1 MPSKKITRLSANPEG
16 FGQTPD
22 DLEPDMF
29 VTEPE
34 AQHTH
39 SYYEDEVLG
48 LYVGVWD
55 TTDMIESS
63 GPYACDEFMFLLE
76 GEVRIKNS
84 KSGEMERATA
94 GEPFLIPRGYDCQWH
109 QKGYLKKFFLIS
121 ENPNEPVPT
130 SPVFEGIIVPGI
142 GDPMEPLDEAS
153 PFLVSGNGNKQRQ
166 HVCYQDCTG
175 KFSVGTWESG
185 PFQSELRP
193 FQSHFFAYVQ
203 AGSLTLTDECG
214 EQHSFNAGDAF
225 FVPQGVVC
233 RANSNSSELTR
244 LFYANLAG

>member
-1 MPSKKITRLSANPEG
+1 MSSKKIIRLSANPKG

-22 DLEPDMF
+22 ELEPDMF
-29 VTEPE
+29 VTEPN

-39 SYYEDEVLG
+39 SYYEDEALG

-76 GEVRIKNS
+76 GDASIKNS
-84 KSGEMERATA
+84 KSGEMERVTA
-94 GEPFLIPRGYDCQWH
+94 GQPFLIPRGYDCQWH
-109 QKGYLKKFFLIS
+109 QKGYLRKFYLIS
-121 ENPNEPVPT
+121 ENPNEPVPAN
-130 SPVFEGIIVPGI
+130 PVFEGIIVPGI
-142 GDPMEPLDEAS
+142 DDPMEPLDEAS
-153 PFLVSGNGNKQRQ
+153 SFLFSGNGAQQRQ
-166 HVCYQDCTG
+166 HVNYQDRTG

-193 FQSHFFAYVQ
+193 FQNHYFAYVQ
-203 AGSLTLTDECG
+203 AGSLTLTDESGQQDC
-214 EQHSFNAGDAF
+214 FNAGETF

-233 RANSNSSELTR
+233 RASSSELAR
-244 LFYANLAG
+244 LFYANLAD

>member
-1 MPSKKITRLSANPEG
+1 MPSKKIIRLSANPEG

-22 DLEPDMF
+22 ELDPDMF
-29 VTEPE
+29 VAEPE

-39 SYYEDEVLG
+39 IYYEDEALG

-76 GEVRIKNS
+76 GEASIKNS

-94 GEPFLIPRGYDCQWH
+94 GEPFLIPRGYDCQWY

-130 SPVFEGIIVPGI
+130 SPVLEGIVVPGI
-142 GDPMEPLDEAS
+142 GD
-153 PFLVSGNGNKQRQ
+153 KQGQ

-175 KFSVGTWESG
+175 KFSIGTWESG
-185 PFQSELRP
+185 PLQSEIRP
-193 FQSHFFAYVQ
+193 FQGHYFAYVQ
-203 AGSLTLTDECG
+203 AGSLTLTDEFG
-214 EQHSFNAGDAF
+214 EQHGFNAGEAF
-225 FVPQGVVC
+225 FVPQSVVC
-233 RANSNSSELTR
+233 RANSSELTR
-244 LFYANLAG
+244 LFYANLID